1 MDRNFNNLN
10 NGSSRFQTSS
20 SSAEDRINKRL
31 KSMGSG
37 MGSGLSANTTRLNL
51 NKDTTSN
58 SSTRKKVGGVVLDI
72 EAIEDA
78 TRQRFDTKGKRNNVI
93 ILVLSL
99 LLAVS
104 LVYLAIAIIGYN
116 KSKKVPNC
124 IYKLNSQVSA
134 KWIVE
139 GGGDTEI
146 VVKEGLAPDMI
157 YLLNSSL
164 EINDASSVSLTLEIR
179 VWLEGNEITISGL
192 HLPNDNLVRVQ
203 NSNST
208 DKHIKYAYQGS
219 ITGGGKIEMFKGLDF
234 SDTPGN
240 LNSNNVKI
248 EVIANIQKI

>member
-1 MDRNFNNLN
+1 MDKNLN
-10 NGSSRFQTSS
+10 NSNKGKSRFQTSS
-20 SSAEDRINKRL
+20 SSAEDKISKRL

-37 MGSGLSANTTRLNL
+37 LNANNTRLNL

-58 SSTRKKVGGVVLDI
+58 SATRKKVGGVVLDI

-78 TRQRFDTKGKRNNVI
+78 TRQKFDTKGKRNNVI

-99 LLAVS
+99 LLVVS

-146 VVKEGLAPDMI
+146 VVKEGLGPDMI
-157 YLLNSSL
+157 YLINSSL

-192 HLPNDNLVRVQ
+192 YMPNDNLVRVQ
-203 NSNST
+203 NSNSA
-208 DKHIKYAYQGS
+208 DKYIKYKYQGA

-234 SDTPGN
+234 SDAPVN